1 MNKVLETLKDMNI
14 NYEIIT
20 HPAVY
25 TTCQA
30 NKYIKNKEKIFLK
43 IYFYLIKKTKTFI

>member
-1 MNKVLETLKDMNI
+1 MNKVLETLKYMNI

-20 HPAVY
+20 HSAVY

-30 NKYIKNKEKIFLK
+30 NKYIKNKEKIFFKNLLRLK
-43 IYFYLIKKTKTFI
+43 KIKIFI